1 MDLNLISKK
10 NFYMKILNVNQ
21 KPQFGKE
28 LENMYS
34 YTCMHMY
41 VQKKTMKCGFLVFIK
56 SFYYNNTIQCRLGS
70 SGEDFATVLLAC
82 LGC

>member
-41 VQKKTMKCGFLVFIK
+41 VQKKL
-56 SFYYNNTIQCRLGS
+56 
-70 SGEDFATVLLAC
+70 
-82 LGC
+82 

>member
-1 MDLNLISKK
+1 MLKKISLLQLNNFMCNIIIVVHGFILLVKK
-10 NFYMKILNVNQ
+10 NFYMKILYVNQ

-41 VQKKTMKCGFLVFIK
+41 VQ
-56 SFYYNNTIQCRLGS
+56 
-70 SGEDFATVLLAC
+70 
-82 LGC
+82 

>member
-1 MDLNLISKK
+1 
-10 NFYMKILNVNQ
+10 MKILNVNQ

-41 VQKKTMKCGFLVFIK
+41 VQKKNYEVWIPGFHK
-56 SFYYNNTIQCRLGS
+56 
-70 SGEDFATVLLAC
+70 ELL
-82 LGC
+82 L